1 MALKL
6 GLNLG
11 YWGIGPA
18 GEDALEV
25 VQAAE
30 GAGFESVWAAE
41 SYGSDVVSVLA
52 WLAPQTTTI
61 KLGAAIM
68 QVPARPPAAAAMA
81 GATIDKLSGGR
92 FLFGFG
98 PSGPQVSEG
107 WYGVPYA
114 KPWGRTREYIEV
126 VREIIAREG
135 KVDHQ
140 GEHYQVPLP
149 GGEGKPLKL
158 NFHPER
164 NEIPVFVGA
173 IGRKSVEMAAEI
185 CDGWIP
191 IFFSVDAFEQTW
203 GEHLE
208 AGFAKGGRQRSDLE
222 VSPSLQVAIDGDLEA
237 AKAVVKAGLV
247 LYFGGMGSRKTNF
260 YVDLAHRFGFG
271 EVADEVQQRFQ
282 DGDRAGRHRG
292 GSCGACR
299 ALPRGGHRP
308 PDRLACSCREEPAT
322 PYLGAP
328 RGAHRVVSAA
338 ASNEDRSAE
347 RDRRGRAPG
356 RASP

>member
-6 GLNLG
+6 GINLG

-18 GEDALEV
+18 GEDAVEV

-30 GAGFESVWAAE
+30 RLGFESVWAAE

-52 WLAPQTTTI
+52 WLAPQTQTI

-92 FLFGFG
+92 FIFGFG

-126 VREIIAREG
+126 VREIVAREG
-135 KVDHQ
+135 PVDHQ
-140 GEHYQVPLP
+140 AEHYQLPLP
-149 GGEGKPLKL
+149 GGEGKALKL

-164 NEIPVFVGA
+164 NRIPVFVGA

-237 AKAVVKAGLV
+237 AKSVVKAGLV

-271 EVADEVQQRFQ
+271 EVADEVQRRFQ
-282 DGDRAGRHRG
+282 EGDRGGAYEAMPDEIVEATSLVGSEQEVAERVERFRGAGI
-292 GSCGACR
+292 
-299 ALPRGGHRP
+299 
-308 PDRLACSCREEPAT
+308 DRLIVSPVHVDRGEQLHTLERLASIAGVEAPA
-322 PYLGAP
+322 
-328 RGAHRVVSAA
+328 
-338 ASNEDRSAE
+338 
-347 RDRRGRAPG
+347 
-356 RASP
+356 

>member
-25 VQAAE
+25 VKAAE
-30 GAGFESVWAAE
+30 CHGYESVWAAE

-52 WLAPQTTTI
+52 WLAAQTETI
-61 KLGAAIM
+61 NLGAAIL

-135 KVDHQ
+135 PVDHQ
-140 GEHYQVPLP
+140 GEHYRLPLP

-158 NFHPER
+158 NFHPLR
-164 NEIPVFVGA
+164 NRIPVFVGA
-173 IGRKSVEMAAEI
+173 IGRKSVELAAEI

-191 IFFSVDAFEQTW
+191 IFFSLDTFEQTW

-208 AGFAKGGRQRSDLE
+208 SGFAKGGRQRSDLE

-237 AKAVVKAGLV
+237 AKNVVKAGLV

-271 EVADEVQQRFQ
+271 EVADEVQKRFQ
-282 DGDRAGRHRG
+282 DGDRAGAFEAMPDEIVEATSLVGTEVEVAERVERFRG
-292 GSCGACR
+292 AGI
-299 ALPRGGHRP
+299 
-308 PDRLACSCREEPAT
+308 DRLI
-322 PYLGAP
+322 
-328 RGAHRVVSAA
+328 VSPVHV
-338 ASNEDRSAE
+338 E
-347 RDRRGRAPG
+347 RDQQLHTLERL
-356 RASP
+356 ASVSGVGTQA